1 MHYKHL
7 QYFFSCGKAVS
18 LQETYK
24 QMITACP
31 KSLVNTLARQQLK
44 TVTDTGIA
52 KPSSS

>member
-1 MHYKHL
+1 MHYKHS
-7 QYFFSCGKAVS
+7 QYFFSYGKAVS